1 MSLLVVGSIG
11 IDTIET
17 PMGKVENVIGGSAI
31 YISLAASFFA
41 APRLVGVCGDDFPD
55 EGITLLK
62 QHHVDLEGLEIVQGG
77 KTFRWGGKYHLDT
90 NNRDTLFTHLNVFQT
105 FNPKIPASYKNSKYV
120 CLGNIDPVLQFRV
133 LEQMEKPSFVVCDT
147 MNFWIEGK
155 LNELKK
161 TLERVDALVANDSEV
176 KLLTNETNIYR
187 AAKKLRMLGPKI
199 LIIKKGEHGA
209 VLLTETTTFL
219 APAFPLET
227 VYDPTGAGDSFA
239 GGFIGWLAKT
249 DDVSDENLKRAVV
262 YGSTLASFC
271 VEKFSIE
278 NIQKLVERDI
288 HSRYHAF
295 RALTYFEE

>member
-1 MSLLVVGSIG
+1 
-11 IDTIET
+11 
-17 PMGKVENVIGGSAI
+17 
-31 YISLAASFFA
+31 
-41 APRLVGVCGDDFPD
+41 
-55 EGITLLK
+55 
-62 QHHVDLEGLEIVQGG
+62 
-77 KTFRWGGKYHLDT
+77 
-90 NNRDTLFTHLNVFQT
+90 
-105 FNPKIPASYKNSKYV
+105 
-120 CLGNIDPVLQFRV
+120 LGNIDPVLQFRV

-249 DDVSDENLKRAVV
+249 DDASDENLKRAVV

-278 NIQKLVERDI
+278 NIQTLVEHDI

-295 RALTYFEE
+295 RALAYFEE